1 MPFTQDT
8 FAPVGGQ
15 TTIAAAMY
23 SYTTADT
30 VSQVSQS
37 GYFTKKSNQLEPGD
51 WILVSAS
58 DGETIFKVS
67 SDTSTAST
75 QNFLT
80 DEQVVVHKPED
91 LQGELDSTKVYF
103 IDGVIDFTGTGIQI
117 EVPVGGLSLVGH
129 TFDISKLV
137 CSDPNYTLFVS
148 PIGGSG
154 NLLGKDYAI
163 EITGTNSKAYDLV
176 SATGGDAF
184 EFARINY
191 NNCTDLGVI
200 DGYRQGLESGTGR
213 LGGSPK
219 LTLAGTWAGGYFI
232 ETSIVRGLDAGM
244 TGALYEAGA
253 GFSMASR
260 FRTNQNIDL
269 PANAAFFDFSP
280 SQFANPSTV
289 QVTGAIVTRNGVSNA
304 EDANITPNMAAGDLS
319 SAWSL
324 NTGMPNTF
332 VGGRS
337 EISAE
342 TATTITVQSQFELIS
357 GTYSEADLQ
366 HFDSPSTGQLRHLGN
381 NPREFR
387 IVLAYAVD
395 GPSNGVVSVR
405 MRKYDNSGASTETV
419 FTAARQINNLIGGR
433 DVSFFNLVESVTLDQ
448 NDYIYLEVANETGT
462 QDLTAETGSYFI
474 VEAR

>member
-1 MPFTQDT
+1 MPFSQDT

-23 SYTTADT
+23 SYTTTDT
-30 VSQVSQS
+30 ISQVSQS
-37 GYFTKKSNQLEPGD
+37 GYFAQKSNQLEAGD

-58 DGETIFKVS
+58 DGESIFKVS
-67 SDTSTAST
+67 SDTSTAAT

-80 DEQVVVHKPED
+80 DERVVVHKPED
-91 LQGELDSTKVYF
+91 LQGTLDSTKVYF

-117 EVPVGGLSLVGH
+117 EVPAGGLSLVGH

-163 EITGTNSKAYDLV
+163 EVTGANSKAYNLV
-176 SATGGDAF
+176 SATGDDAF
-184 EFARINY
+184 EFARLNY
-191 NNCTDLGVI
+191 NSCTDLGVI

-213 LGGSPK
+213 FGGSPT

-232 ETSIVRGLDAGM
+232 ETSIVRSLDAGM

-269 PANAAFFDFSP
+269 PASAAFFDFSP

-342 TATTITVQSQFELIS
+342 TATTITVQSQFELIA
-357 GTYSEADLQ
+357 GTYTETDLQ
-366 HFDSPSTGQLRHLGN
+366 HFDSPSVGQLRHLGN

-387 IVLAYAVD
+387 VVLAYAVD
-395 GPSNGVVSVR
+395 GTTNGVVSVR
-405 MRKYDNSGASTETV
+405 MRKFDSSAVSTETV
-419 FTAARQINNLIGGR
+419 FTATRQINNLIGGR
-433 DVSFFNLVESVTLDQ
+433 DVSFFNLVEAVTLDQ

-462 QDLTAETGSYFI
+462 QDVTAEAGSYLI

>member
-1 MPFTQDT
+1 MAFTQDT
-8 FAPVGGQ
+8 FATVGAQ
-15 TTIAAAMY
+15 ASDTPTIY
-23 SYTTADT
+23 SYKTGDSISV
-30 VSQVSQS
+30 VSQQ
-37 GYFTKKSNQLEPGD
+37 GYFQPKEKQLDPGD
-51 WILVSAS
+51 WIMVFAS
-58 DGETIFKVS
+58 DAESILKVS

-80 DEQVVVHKPED
+80 DERIVVHNPED
-91 LQGELDSTKVYF
+91 LQGVLDSTKVYF

-117 EVPVGGLSLVGH
+117 EVPAGGLSLVGH

-148 PIGGSG
+148 PVGGSG

-163 EITGTNSKAYDLV
+163 EVTGASSKAYDLV
-176 SATGGDAF
+176 SATGDDAF

-191 NNCTDLGVI
+191 NDCADLGVI

-213 LGGSPK
+213 FGGSPT
-219 LTLAGTWAGGYFI
+219 LTLAGTWGGGYFI

-244 TGALYEAGA
+244 TGALYQAGA
-253 GFSMASR
+253 GFSMVSR

-269 PANAAFFDFSP
+269 PASAAFFDFSP

-304 EDANITPNMAAGDLS
+304 EDANITPNMAPGDLS

-337 EISAE
+337 EISVEA
-342 TATTITVQSQFELIS
+342 ATTITVQSQFELIA
-357 GTYSEADLQ
+357 GTYVETDLQ

-387 IVLAYAVD
+387 VILAYAVD
-395 GPSNGVVSVR
+395 GPTNGVVSVR
-405 MRKYDNSGASTETV
+405 MRKFDSSAVSTETV
-419 FTAARQINNLIGGR
+419 FTATRQINNLIGGR
-433 DVSFFNLVESVTLDQ
+433 DVSFFNLVETVTLDQ
-448 NDYIYLEVANETGT
+448 NDYIYLEVANDTGT
-462 QDLTAETGSYFI
+462 QALTAEAGSYLI

>member
-1 MPFTQDT
+1 MAFNQDG

-15 TTIAAAMY
+15 TTIASAVY
-23 SYTTADT
+23 SYTTTDT
-30 VSQVSQS
+30 IGQVSQS
-37 GYFTKKSNQLEPGD
+37 GYFDDKSNQLEADD
-51 WILVSAS
+51 WIMLSAS
-58 DGETIFKVS
+58 DGETILKVS
-67 SDTSTAST
+67 SDTSTAIT
-75 QNFLT
+75 QNFLA
-80 DEQVVVHKPED
+80 DEQVVAHRPED
-91 LQGELDSTKVYF
+91 FEGELDSTKVYL

-117 EVPVGGLSLVGH
+117 EVPAGGLSLVGH

-154 NLLGKDYAI
+154 NVLGKDYAI
-163 EITGTNSKAYDLV
+163 EVTGSSSQVYDLT
-176 SATGGDAF
+176 SLTGDEAF
-184 EFARINY
+184 EFSRLNY
-191 NNCTDLGVI
+191 NNCSSLGEI
-200 DGYRQGLESGTGR
+200 NNYRQGLESGTGR
-213 LGGSPK
+213 FGGSPN
-219 LTLAGTWAGGYFI
+219 LTLSGAWVGGYFI
-232 ETSIVRGLDAGM
+232 ETSIVRSLDAGM
-244 TGALYEAGA
+244 TGALYQAGA

-260 FRTNQNIDL
+260 FRSNQNIDL
-269 PANAAFFDFSP
+269 PASAAFFDFAP
-280 SQFANPSTV
+280 GQFANPSTV
-289 QVTGAIVTRNGVSNA
+289 QITGAIITRDGVSNA
-304 EDANITPNMAAGDLS
+304 EDSNITPNMAAGDLS

-357 GTYSEADLQ
+357 GTYTESDLQ
-366 HFDSPSTGQLRHLGN
+366 HFDSPSAGQLRHLGN

-395 GPSNGVVSVR
+395 GTQNGVISVR
-405 MRKYDNSGASTETV
+405 MRKYDDSLASTGTV
-419 FTAARQINNLIGGR
+419 FATSRQVNNLIGGR
-433 DVSFFNLVESVTLDQ
+433 DVSFFTLVETVTLDK

-462 QDLTAETGSYFI
+462 QDVTAEIGSYFI